1 MEEWCEREQGVDW
14 RETLEW
20 RSAENHPRIIQHI
33 KRLALKFCSQHF
45 HSLDLRLYCW
55 VAKDNSTLR
64 AYSAVFCCRLSS
76 RISDACHWYT
86 CSLKRW
92 WKSKLASFQ
101 GADESQNA
109 PKYFFYFLITHNLQ
123 SAGTVWKPLCG
134 LRLQLKSLRIWGYF
148 GRKSHSE
155 PNPSKLLTATGI
167 IKLRYDSLPV
177 SADTLKRRTGFYPS
191 TGSSNTKLIS
201 DKPR

>member
-1 MEEWCEREQGVDW
+1 MKRVREGVIDCGGVVWKRTGCVDW

-33 KRLALKFCSQHF
+33 KRLALKFCSQQF

-55 VAKDNSTLR
+55 VAEDNSTLC

-76 RISDACHWYT
+76 RTSDAWYT
-86 CSLKRW
+86 CLSKRW

-109 PKYFFYFLITHNLQ
+109 AKYFLLFTCNDYLQ
-123 SAGTVWKPLCG
+123 SPICRYGVKTSSWIKAAAKELEDMRVLWQEVT
-134 LRLQLKSLRIWGYF
+134 
-148 GRKSHSE
+148 HSE
-155 PNPSKLLTATGI
+155 PNISK
-167 IKLRYDSLPV
+167 
-177 SADTLKRRTGFYPS
+177 
-191 TGSSNTKLIS
+191 
-201 DKPR
+201 